1 MKEARHERR
10 TANRKRPCKVLDRRR
25 SARFS
30 RPALDSPTKTAKR
43 KSLSRRVAGERDSQ
57 DARPCSEDARF
68 CGNNINNNNND
79 NNNNWRKA
87 VQAEVFLYRNPLK
100 RKRERQQQQ
109 RKTKQNKQNER
120 NGLVIRR
127 HLLED
132 GANMQRNSIDSLVD
146 EREAGASRKAFVLL
160 LLD

>member
-79 NNNNWRKA
+79 NNNNNGVTSA
-87 VQAEVFLYRNPLK
+87 SLK
-100 RKRERQQQQ
+100 MTFPACVRIVI
-109 RKTKQNKQNER
+109 NEGNR
-120 NGLVIRR
+120 ANGLLSSFYGKSQQTKEATRSNR
-127 HLLED
+127 LSEAFPASGESQWQD
-132 GANMQRNSIDSLVD
+132 G
-146 EREAGASRKAFVLL
+146 E
-160 LLD
+160 